1 MGNFTIKNLRRALAC
16 ALFILPFFSAQGQNV
31 EMVPDTIFLCNDGS
45 YQTID
50 TIRVMETAIADF
62 AAEGPVTYR
71 FAPPAGFEFQPGVGS
86 ITANQASSFDFNFLN
101 IQSSFVELVYTAN
114 ATSSTVLD
122 TLYFTGL
129 MITATAPGSSGDID
143 RVASSGTEASHA
155 SNGLGANSHG
165 FLISNTAITVSPST
179 VADISCNG
187 LNDGS
192 ITVNASGGSNISMY
206 SNDGGSTFG
215 GSNVFSPLSAG
226 TYDIQVMDDSGCVAI
241 GPTDTIVDPPVITI
255 STETFVNVTCNGAAD
270 GSITIAASGGTGAL
284 EYSIDN
290 GTGYQASGSFTGLS
304 GLSYDIIVRDAN
316 LCTTLGSSGTLNE
329 PAALSFNASGLTD
342 PTCNGGSDGQIV
354 VNVAGGTAP
363 YQYSIDNGSTF
374 SSSNTFSGLSAGSY
388 DLDVTDANSC
398 ALSGPTE
405 NLTDPTAITITSV
418 TPTAVVCNGDGDGQI
433 DFVASGGTGGLSY
446 SIDGGST
453 YQAGANFSGLAPG
466 SYDPAVRDASGC
478 EVFDPSVAVTEPSA
492 LVISSEI
499 ITAVSC
505 NAGSDGEIEI
515 VASGGTGA
523 IEYSIDNGSAYQAG
537 NTFTGLGAIGYDI
550 EVRDANL
557 CVTNGSNGTISQ
569 PSALSFNASGLTDPT
584 CNGGSDGQIVVNVT
598 GGTGPYLY
606 SIDNGSTFFNSNTF
620 SGLSAG
626 SYDLDVIDANS
637 CALSGPTENL
647 SDPAAISITSVT
659 PTDVQCNGA
668 SDGTIVIAAS
678 GGNAPLNYS
687 IDGGSSYQA
696 GTTFTGLAPGS
707 YDPAVRD
714 ATGCEV
720 FDPSVAIA
728 QPSALSII
736 SESIVDISCNG
747 LTDGSITIT
756 ANGGTPA
763 INYSID
769 GGSSFQAS
777 NTFTGLGAIAYDIE
791 IEDANGCGLV
801 GSSGNIIEPTALS
814 TGSANVTDVTTAGGS
829 DGIISVI
836 GTSGG
841 TAPYSYSLDGGATT
855 QTSPTFT
862 GLPSGGYIV
871 TVIDANG
878 CTGNIT
884 GITVN
889 EPGGFSGGSIDI
901 NGGTSE
907 DVCVGASTPVVNLN
921 NTGVAN
927 GGNTDSTLSYQWQ
940 SSPDGAVW
948 TDIVGAT
955 GLSYAVPTPYTTTS
969 FYRRG
974 ATRGDD
980 PGNPFQGPVY
990 SNFVVLNVQALPSAT
1005 INIPDNI
1012 LCVEGGSI
1020 LLSGFPLPGGGAT
1033 GVFTSVPAAGLTDN
1047 GNGSATFDPGAAAVT
1062 NHSITYTYTDAIG
1075 CADNDNDNID
1085 VRQNSGVTL
1094 TSSKTNYLI
1103 TDPTDALIGSPTG
1116 GVYSGPGVSGASFTP
1131 SIAGL
1136 GAHVLTYTQTD
1147 VDGCVGIDNR
1157 NVNVLDTGGSQIR
1170 YLDPSYCEYADTS
1183 IIRASLP
1190 VAATNRAPFWRLT
1203 DGGGAATPGLTI
1215 INDSVA
1221 EFDPTAVTLNNTTL
1235 TVSFLFS
1242 KGGNPDSVTA
1252 EVIVYTRPVV
1262 SIVGSSDSV
1271 CQDVTS
1277 VPFTGIPSAA
1287 SGIWSAIT
1295 PGASFTDNG
1304 DGTMD
1309 FFPVTS
1315 VTGVNELVYTF
1326 TNTFTTC
1333 VNTDTIR
1340 KEVNPLPN
1348 PVITNVVP
1356 EYCSNALDEILI
1368 ATPAPSSGIS
1378 GLFVGSGLSDNGDG
1392 TAAFVPSSLPAGN
1405 YTLSYVF
1412 TDNNGCM
1419 NSADSGITIIQKP
1432 SLSFD
1437 IPSLNYCEN
1446 EPRDTLVN
1454 VSPVGGTFSGMGMS
1468 GSSPVFF
1475 PTNPGNNIGVNTITY
1490 IYVDGVSG
1498 CSDTLSKD
1506 LTLHAK
1512 PIVQF
1517 LNLLPDYCA
1526 VVGGTITINTDAPTN
1541 GIHSWGLVPDPGGT
1555 AILGN
1560 NVATVDIDQLT
1571 PSTNYT
1577 VNYIFTEI
1585 GGNSCRDSVSGNFLL
1600 EPLPVVSFTMTD
1612 ESGSLRPGDPVH
1624 WCRNEDSILLQANFA
1639 AGTFFPD
1646 SFGADI
1652 SNIGGGQAYFSPFLT
1667 YGRPGNNSDRR
1678 IRYNYTEPSTGCEN
1692 NVTITQIVNDLP
1704 NPLSMTGWG
1713 MVDPMD
1719 GKAYFCTEDDSAV
1732 IYGNPPPSFNQGNA
1746 YIKMDKPNNS
1756 TFGGIFVIDST
1767 KRLDSIF
1774 FKPKLVSDD
1783 YFVQYVFI
1791 DSLGCTDSVE
1801 QNVFI
1806 NAEPRISARIDG
1818 ALVIDGLP
1826 DSICTNDPLRRRL
1839 QVVDSAVSELDPVPD
1854 STVQFFDLTE
1864 SGTIL
1869 QDTAGRWYF
1878 YPQNGTVLGIHTISF
1893 EYESAGGGC
1902 RDDEIF
1908 QINLLDTPT
1917 VSISNLLPDYCRTA
1931 LNRDILITGSGTIA
1945 PGSGFFTESADLTL
1959 VDNGDNTANF
1969 FPDDQAWAQ
1978 NQSITFT
1985 YTEEVSGKGC
1995 VNSVTYPVDINP
2007 LPDTRFFFSKASV
2020 CHLDT
2025 TTSILSL
2032 VDTINAPA
2040 NAWDDSTYGYKS
2052 SILFT
2057 PTTPNAG
2064 VDTTGF
2070 DNGQAQ
2076 IVIGDYDPIALNMYT
2091 DSGVTDIITFIRTST
2106 EGCTDSSTR
2115 EIRINPTPRIN
2126 FLITDKGTGDS
2137 VEIFCNQQGAP
2148 RFDLTLQNF
2157 DNLFG
2162 SVSFDGDG
2170 TIGQDFDPEFTDP
2183 GVVPVSTIFTT
2194 IPTGGFNGCTSYDT
2208 VYARVYAEPKARFV
2222 VGNFCQYDPIQFT
2235 DLSIADD
2242 TTDVVNGRVK
2252 EPDTVVA
2259 WRWDFDVV
2267 SVDTSNLQ
2275 NPTHQY
2281 AGSGNYT
2288 TELVITTAKGCTN
2301 DTDTTFHIGEPPIA
2315 DFSWDEICESKDVTF
2330 TDRTIFDND
2339 AFQWSWTLA
2348 PGVTDT
2354 AQNPITTY
2362 SQAGPYQVRLIV
2374 QTLSNCFD
2382 TAIKTIDIRPVIT
2395 VGGTNPNYL
2404 SDFDNDIIEWRPGDY
2419 ASGTNYSWEQAPPT
2433 GNVINSTPENT
2444 TTNVWVTNADSTHLF
2459 NENSFVMGP
2468 CFDFSASLRPMIKIP
2483 YWNDS
2488 DGGTSGAVLQA
2499 STNKGRDWV
2508 RIGDLGTGKNWYNA
2522 DPIIGNPGDQDFSRV
2537 GWSGSTSGWRD
2548 SRHQLDVLRQND
2560 DVLLRIAFG
2569 SDSVS
2574 NVKEGFA
2581 FGNIEILERS
2591 KKVLIEHFSNT
2602 SNQTAVDAVV
2612 EHNNLMDN
2620 NLYDVYDVQFHTDFP
2635 GADPANLDNP
2645 SDNSTR
2651 SFIYSISSVPRTV
2664 MEGNQYSGS
2673 TVDFTGSSYRLSN
2686 GKHELIQKRI
2696 LEDAKFD
2703 VDVIT
2708 NKTQT
2713 GVNGSIVVT
2722 AREDIGNI
2730 KLRIQTAV
2738 IESYID
2744 NSSYPGYNF
2753 FDNTT
2758 FRSTMK
2764 KMLPDAIGTFVE
2776 RAWTAGEQ
2784 QTYNFN
2790 YTYDPATLY
2799 DPDTVN
2805 VVGFVQDGNTREIYQ
2820 VNSDDS
2826 TKIYDPLALT
2836 PSWALD
2842 QSYEF
2847 ILFPNPSSEDVY
2859 IRFEEV
2865 LNQSVSIRIFDQLG
2879 KVVLEE
2885 RMMANEYDL
2894 RLDLDQIPGGVY
2906 FVEVGNKDSKTIK
2919 RLVKK

>member
-1 MGNFTIKNLRRALAC
+1 MGNFTIKYLRRALAC
-16 ALFILPFFSAQGQNV
+16 ALFILIGNQAFSQV
-31 EMVPDTIFLCNDGS
+31 TINSPGTVYLCGDS
-45 YQTID
+45 TFQ
-50 TIRVMETAIADF
+50 DF
-62 AAEGPVTYR
+62 
-71 FAPPAGFEFQPGVGS
+71 GS
-86 ITANQASSFDFNFLN
+86 IVIEETDSSAF
-101 IQSSFVELVYTAN
+101 QT
-114 ATSSTVLD
+114 D
-122 TLYFTGL
+122 TLYTYRIAAPTGFQFEPSVGSL
-129 MITATAPGSSGDID
+129 TLFPSNQFFNNDNLVIAANYIEITYEAKTSSNDQFNTITVSGLRILAETPQLGPDTLF
-143 RVASSGTEASHA
+143 RVTSSGTEAVIKGGDTTA
-155 SNGLGANSHG
+155 GLIHGIVGSVDSIIFSSSTLTDPACAGENSGEITINATGGGGG
-165 FLISNTAITVSPST
+165 FLYSIDSGSSFSSSGTFSNLSAGIYRLLIRDDSSCIQLGPRDTLSDPVGITIDSSSVL
-179 VADISCNG
+179 DISCNG
-187 LNDGS
+187 AGDGQ
-192 ITVNASGGSNISMY
+192 IVVFASGGSAPLYYSVNGFADSTLVGDTLKNLGSGSYLPVVRDANGCTQIVGALNLNEPSAITFSSTSVDPLCNGDTDGSINISASGGTAPLQY
-206 SNDGGSTFG
+206 SIDNGSNFFSNNSFTGLGAGIYPIIVRDTNLCITSAVNDTLTDPPAVNYLAPSLTNPDCNGENSGIIVVNGSGGTAPLAYSINNGTTFQSSNTFNNLTSGSYDLLVRDANGCTPTGSTE
-215 GSNVFSPLSAG
+215 NL
-226 TYDIQVMDDSGCVAI
+226 
-241 GPTDTIVDPPVITI
+241 VDPAAIVIDSISKSDISCFGLTDGQITLYAQGGTGALIYSIDNFATNNPEGVATTGLSNGSYTPIVRDANLCEITGASQSIIEPSDIFILNETI
-255 STETFVNVTCNGAAD
+255 TNVTCNGDDD
-270 GSITIAASGGTGAL
+270 GSIVITATGGTSPL
-284 EYSIDN
+284 EYSINN
-290 GTGYQASGSFTGLS
+290 GVSYQASNTFTGLS
-304 GLSYDIIVRDAN
+304 PIGYDIIVRDAN
-316 LCTTLGSSGTLNE
+316 LCTQAGSSPTVTE
-329 PAALSFNASGLTD
+329 PGILSAGGANVTPVSVA
-342 PTCNGGSDGQIV
+342 GGSDGVIDI
-354 VNVAGGTAP
+354 AGTSGGTMP
-363 YQYSIDNGSTF
+363 YSYSIDNGSNTQ
-374 SSSNTFSGLSAGSY
+374 SSTTFSGLMAGTYNVIAY
-388 DLDVTDANSC
+388 DDNGCSD
-398 ALSGPTE
+398 
-405 NLTDPTAITITSV
+405 TIFGI
-418 TPTAVVCNGDGDGQI
+418 N
-433 DFVASGGTGGLSY
+433 
-446 SIDGGST
+446 
-453 YQAGANFSGLAPG
+453 
-466 SYDPAVRDASGC
+466 
-478 EVFDPSVAVTEPSA
+478 VTEP
-492 LVISSEI
+492 
-499 ITAVSC
+499 
-505 NAGSDGEIEI
+505 
-515 VASGGTGA
+515 GGGL
-523 IEYSIDNGSAYQAG
+523 QAG
-537 NTFTGLGAIGYDI
+537 
-550 EVRDANL
+550 
-557 CVTNGSNGTISQ
+557 
-569 PSALSFNASGLTDPT
+569 
-584 CNGGSDGQIVVNVT
+584 
-598 GGTGPYLY
+598 
-606 SIDNGSTFFNSNTF
+606 
-620 SGLSAG
+620 
-626 SYDLDVIDANS
+626 
-637 CALSGPTENL
+637 
-647 SDPAAISITSVT
+647 
-659 PTDVQCNGA
+659 
-668 SDGTIVIAAS
+668 
-678 GGNAPLNYS
+678 
-687 IDGGSSYQA
+687 
-696 GTTFTGLAPGS
+696 
-707 YDPAVRD
+707 
-714 ATGCEV
+714 
-720 FDPSVAIA
+720 
-728 QPSALSII
+728 
-736 SESIVDISCNG
+736 
-747 LTDGSITIT
+747 
-756 ANGGTPA
+756 
-763 INYSID
+763 
-769 GGSSFQAS
+769 
-777 NTFTGLGAIAYDIE
+777 
-791 IEDANGCGLV
+791 
-801 GSSGNIIEPTALS
+801 
-814 TGSANVTDVTTAGGS
+814 
-829 DGIISVI
+829 GI
-836 GTSGG
+836 
-841 TAPYSYSLDGGATT
+841 L
-855 QTSPTFT
+855 
-862 GLPSGGYIV
+862 
-871 TVIDANG
+871 
-878 CTGNIT
+878 
-884 GITVN
+884 
-889 EPGGFSGGSIDI
+889 I
-901 NGGTSE
+901 NGGTS
-907 DVCVGASTPVVNLN
+907 DAVCLGANTPPVNLTSN
-921 NTGVAN
+921 GQAS
-927 GGNTDSTLSYQWQ
+927 GGNTDSTLNYQWQ
-940 SSPDGAVW
+940 RSTDGAVW
-948 TDIVGAT
+948 NDIAGAVDSFYT
-955 GLSYAVPTPYTTTS
+955 VPTPYTTTY
-969 FYRRG
+969 FYRRE
-974 ATRGDD
+974 ATRGD
-980 PGNPFQGPVY
+980 GAIPFEGPVY
-990 SNFVVLNVQALPSAT
+990 SNFVVMNVQALPTAT
-1005 INIPDNI
+1005 INIPDNVI
-1012 LCVEGGSI
+1012 CVEGGSI
-1020 LLSGFPLPGGGAT
+1020 LISGFPLPGGGAT
-1033 GVFTSVPAAGLTDN
+1033 GVFSSVPAAGLTDN
-1047 GNGSATFDPGAAAVT
+1047 GNGSATFDPMASAVAP
-1062 NHSITYTYTDAIG
+1062 HSITYTYTDAVG
-1075 CADNDNDNID
+1075 CSDADNGNLL

-1094 TSSKTNYLI
+1094 VSSKTNYLI
-1103 TDPTDALIGSPTG
+1103 TDPSDALIGSPTG

-1131 SIAGL
+1131 SIAGI
-1136 GAHVLTYTQTD
+1136 GPHILTYTQTD
-1147 VDGCVGIDNR
+1147 TSGCVGSDNL

-1170 YLDPSYCEYADTS
+1170 YLDPFYCEYADTS
-1183 IIRASLP
+1183 VIRASLP
-1190 VAATNRAPFWRLT
+1190 SGSINRAPFWRLT
-1203 DGGGAATPGLTI
+1203 DGGGSATTGLTYV
-1215 INDSVA
+1215 NDSVA
-1221 EFDPTAVTLNNTTL
+1221 IFDPTGVTLTNTTL

-1262 SIVGSSDSV
+1262 SIVGSDDSV
-1271 CQDVTS
+1271 CQDITS

-1287 SGIWSAIT
+1287 SGIWTSTT

-1309 FFPVTS
+1309 FFPISS
-1315 VTGVNELVYTF
+1315 VTGINELVYTF

-1340 KEVNPLPN
+1340 KEVNPLPA

-1356 EYCSNALDEILI
+1356 EYCSNALDELLV
-1368 ATPAPSSGIS
+1368 ATPIPSSGIS
-1378 GLFVGSGLSDNGDG
+1378 GVFVGSGLSDNGDG
-1392 TAAFVPSSLPAGN
+1392 TAAFVPSSIPAGN

-1412 TDNNGCM
+1412 TDINGCM
-1419 NSADSGITIIQKP
+1419 NSADSAITIIQKP
-1432 SLSFD
+1432 SLTFD
-1437 IPSLNYCEN
+1437 LPSLDYCEN

-1454 VSPVGGTFSGMGMS
+1454 VSPIGGTFSGMGMA
-1468 GSSPVFF
+1468 GSSPVFY
-1475 PTNPGNNIGVNTITY
+1475 PTDPGNNIGVNTITY
-1490 IYVDGVSG
+1490 IYIDGVSG

-1506 LTLHAK
+1506 LTVHAK
-1512 PIVQF
+1512 PVVQF
-1517 LNLLPDYCA
+1517 VNLLSDYCA
-1526 VVGGTITINTDAPTN
+1526 VVGGTITISTDAPTN

-1560 NVATVDIDQLT
+1560 NIATVDIDQLT
-1571 PSTNYT
+1571 PSTNYA

-1585 GGNSCRDSVSGNFLL
+1585 GGNSCRDSISGNFLL
-1600 EPLPVVSFTMTD
+1600 EPLPVLSFTMTD

-1624 WCRNEDSILLQANFA
+1624 WCRNEDSILLQGNFP

-1646 SFGADI
+1646 SFGADV

-1667 YGRPGNNSDRR
+1667 FGRPGNNADRR
-1678 IRYNYTEPSTGCEN
+1678 IRYYYQEPSTGCEN

-1713 MVDPMD
+1713 VVDPMD

-1732 IYGNPPPSFNQGNA
+1732 IYGNPPSSFNQGNA

-1783 YFVQYVFI
+1783 YFVQYVFV

-1818 ALVIDGLP
+1818 ELVIDGIP
-1826 DSICTNDPLRRRL
+1826 DSICTNDPLPRRL
-1839 QVVDSAVSELDPVPD
+1839 QVVDSAVDEINPVSD
-1854 STVQFFDLTE
+1854 NLVQFFDLTE
-1864 SGTIL
+1864 GSTIF
-1869 QDTAGRWYF
+1869 QDTAGRWF
-1878 YPQNGTVLGIHTISF
+1878 FIPQNGSILGAHTISF
-1893 EYESAGGGC
+1893 EYTSAGGGC
-1902 RDDEIF
+1902 RDDEVF
-1908 QINLLDTPT
+1908 QITLLDTPS
-1917 VSISNLLPDYCRTA
+1917 VSISNLLPDYCKTELDR
-1931 LNRDILITGSGTIA
+1931 LIVITGSGNIS
-1945 PGSGFFTESADLTL
+1945 PGSGFFTVSDPQRVVLH
-1959 VDNGDNTANF
+1959 DNGDNTADF
-1969 FPDDQAWAQ
+1969 FPDSAAQ
-1978 NQSITFT
+1978 WSQSQSITFT
-1985 YTEEVSGKGC
+1985 YTEEVSGEGC
-1995 VNSVTYPVDINP
+1995 TNFSTYPLDINP
-2007 LPDTRFFFSKASV
+2007 LPDTRFFFSKSSV

-2032 VDTINAPA
+2032 VDTINDPS
-2040 NAWDDSTYGYKS
+2040 NSWIDLSYGYKS
-2052 SILFT
+2052 SLLYT
-2057 PTTPNAG
+2057 PGTPNAG

-2091 DSGVTDIITFIRTST
+2091 DSGVTDIVTFIRTST
-2106 EGCTDSSTR
+2106 EGCTDSSSS

-2126 FLITDKGTGDS
+2126 FLITDKQTNDS

-2157 DNLFG
+2157 DMLFG

-2235 DLSIADD
+2235 DLSLADD

-2259 WRWDFDVV
+2259 WRWDFDAV

-2281 AGSGNYT
+2281 AGSGTYT

-2315 DFSWDEICESKDVTF
+2315 DFSWDEICESRDVTF

-2354 AQNPITTY
+2354 AQNPVTTY
-2362 SQAGPYQVRLIV
+2362 SQAGPYQIRLIV

-2382 TAIKTIDIRPVIT
+2382 TAIKTIDIRPVIA

-2404 SDFDNDIIEWRPGDY
+2404 SDFDNDIIEWRPDDY

-2468 CFDFSASLRPMIKIP
+2468 CFNFSASLRPMIKIP

-2488 DGGTSGAVLQA
+2488 DAGTSGAVLQA
-2499 STNKGRDWV
+2499 STNKGKDWI
-2508 RIGDLGTGKNWYNA
+2508 RIGNLGTGKNWYNA

-2805 VVGFVQDGNTREIYQ
+2805 VVGFIQDGNTREIYQ